1 MATEGTKFQVNYKL
15 ADGTLINVYAAT
27 AAELESGLSDLAMNA
42 ALIKST
48 GAELGASGASSNNAA
63 NVIAAAFPGATPVQ
77 SSVIE
82 EGSCK
87 HGKLVYRT
95 SKPGALR
102 HGQVTSVRH
111 HREHQTSASLSS
123 FRITDAVAHSGSSGK
138 HT

>member
-15 ADGTLINVYAAT
+15 ADGTLINVYAST

-48 GAELGASGASSNNAA
+48 GVELGSSNSSNGAA
-63 NVIAAAFPGATPVQ
+63 NVIAAAFPGAQPVQ

-95 SKPGALR
+95 SKPGAPKAWTGYFCPSPQGTPDQCKPKFL
-102 HGQVTSVRH
+102 
-111 HREHQTSASLSS
+111 
-123 FRITDAVAHSGSSGK
+123 
-138 HT
+138 

>member
-27 AAELESGLSDLAMNA
+27 AAELESGLADLAMNA

-48 GAELGASGASSNNAA
+48 GVDLGTSGASAA
-63 NVIAAAFPGATPVQ
+63 NIIAAAFPGSAPIQ

-95 SKPGALR
+95 SKPGAPKEWKGYFCPSPQGTPDQCAPKFLR
-102 HGQVTSVRH
+102 
-111 HREHQTSASLSS
+111 
-123 FRITDAVAHSGSSGK
+123 
-138 HT
+138 

>member
-15 ADGTLINVYAAT
+15 ADGTLINVYASN
-27 AAELESGLSDLAMNA
+27 AAELELGLSDLAMNA

-48 GAELGASGASSNNAA
+48 GNELGASGSVNAAA
-63 NVIAAAFPGATPVQ
+63 NVITAAFPGATQVQ

-95 SKPGALR
+95 SKPGAPKEWKGYFCPSPQGTPDQCAPKFLR
-102 HGQVTSVRH
+102 
-111 HREHQTSASLSS
+111 
-123 FRITDAVAHSGSSGK
+123 
-138 HT
+138 

>member
-15 ADGTLINVYAAT
+15 ADGTLINVYASN
-27 AAELESGLSDLAMNA
+27 AAELESGLADLAMNA

-48 GAELGASGASSNNAA
+48 GTELGASSAPANNAA
-63 NVIAAAFPGATPVQ
+63 NVIAAAFPGAQPVQ

-95 SKPGALR
+95 SKPGAPKEWKGYFCPSPQGTPDQCAPKFLR
-102 HGQVTSVRH
+102 
-111 HREHQTSASLSS
+111 
-123 FRITDAVAHSGSSGK
+123 
-138 HT
+138 